1 MKVEGVSVDTRKK
14 STTKSPGPVFRYEK
28 GKIRPSEHE
37 PVQEF
42 PLSLIVNGRELA
54 TLISSP
60 HELRF
65 LVAGFLRLQ
74 GFAQGLDDFQV
85 FSVCEDFGVANVILK
100 GEIPE
105 QLKPA
110 LTSGCGTGITFNLQQ
125 KMQVKETGN
134 RNSRSRFLPAD
145 LFILMDQLA
154 RISGEYRKSGGIHS
168 AAVGEGRTIL
178 LCSEDIGRHNTLD
191 RIAGEALF
199 KGIDLKGKVL
209 LTSGR
214 VSSEMV
220 TKAAM
225 LGISLIA
232 SRTSPTGLAVHL
244 AQEAGITLIGYL
256 RSSGF
261 NVYTYPETLVSEAPE
276 ISASGVTAVIL
287 AGGNS
292 SRMKSNKALLPF
304 SGELFIERIYR
315 QLSALFPEVVLVT
328 NTPEY
333 YRFLP
338 CRMIPDE
345 FPGQGS
351 LAGIHAGLK
360 QSKTEQV
367 FVVACDMPYL
377 NSELIRR
384 MISKAPGSDVVIP
397 ESDGG
402 FEPLHAVYSK
412 NCLPAM
418 EEALKNGTR
427 KIVDCFDWRKVR
439 VLTKD
444 EIAAVDPEFLSFRNI
459 NTPEEYFRFREEMQD
474 RKVEGDEENISVQR

>member
-1 MKVEGVSVDTRKK
+1 MDSKNEHSNN
-14 STTKSPGPVFRYEK
+14 SAAQVFRFEK
-28 GKIRPSEHE
+28 GKLRPLEHE

-42 PLSLIVNGRELA
+42 PLKLIVNGRELA

-60 HELRF
+60 HDLRF

-74 GFAQGLDDFQV
+74 GFVQGLDDFQM
-85 FSVCEDFGVANVILK
+85 FSVCEDFGVANVIIK

-110 LTSGCGTGITFNLQQ
+110 LTSGCGTGITFNLEQ
-125 KMQVKETGN
+125 KMKMEEKSPKKGT
-134 RNSRSRFLPAD
+134 SRFLPDD
-145 LFILMDQLA
+145 LFALMEQLSRSA
-154 RISGEYRKSGGIHS
+154 GEYRKSGGIHS
-168 AAVGEGRTIL
+168 AAVGAGRSIL
-178 LCSEDIGRHNTLD
+178 LHSEDVGRHNTLD

-214 VSSEMV
+214 VSTEMV

-232 SRTSPTGLAVHL
+232 SRTSPTDLAVQL
-244 AQEAGITLIGYL
+244 AEKAGITLIGYL

-261 NVYTYPETLVSEAPE
+261 NVYTFPESLLTAPSESMTAR
-276 ISASGVTAVIL
+276 VTAVIL

-292 SRMKSNKALLPF
+292 TRMKSNKALLPY

-315 QLSALFPEVVLVT
+315 QLSALFSEVILVT

-338 CRMIPDE
+338 CRMVPDE
-345 FPGQGS
+345 FPGMGS

-360 QSKTEQV
+360 QSKTEYV

-377 NSELIRR
+377 NSELIRLMVSR
-384 MISKAPGSDVVIP
+384 AQGCDVVLP
-397 ESDGG
+397 ESDSGL
-402 FEPLHAVYSK
+402 EPLHAVYAKS
-412 NCLPAM
+412 CLPAM
-418 EEALKNGTR
+418 EEALKSGTR
-427 KIVDCFDWRKVR
+427 KIIDCFDWSEVS
-439 VLTKD
+439 VLSKE
-444 EIAAVDPEFLSFRNI
+444 EIAALDPGFQSFRNI
-459 NTPEEYFRFREEMQD
+459 NTPEEYFRFREEMHE
-474 RKVEGDEENISVQR
+474 RSAEAENEDISAQR

>member
-1 MKVEGVSVDTRKK
+1 MNTRKK
-14 STTKSPGPVFRYEK
+14 NTDKCPAPVFRYEK
-28 GKIRPSEHE
+28 GKIRPVEHE

-42 PLSLIVNGRELA
+42 PLALIVNGRELA

-60 HELRF
+60 HDLRF

-74 GFAQGLDDFQV
+74 GFVQGLDDFQM
-85 FSVCEDFGVANVILK
+85 FSVCEDFGVANVIIK
-100 GEIPE
+100 GELPE

-125 KMQVKETGN
+125 KMQIKDTGN
-134 RNSRSRFLPAD
+134 RCRSARFQPAD
-145 LFILMDQLA
+145 LFALMDQLSRSA
-154 RISGEYRKSGGIHS
+154 GEYRKSGGIHS
-168 AAVGEGRTIL
+168 AAVGDGRTIL
-178 LCSEDIGRHNTLD
+178 LHSEDIGRHNTLD

-214 VSSEMV
+214 VSTEMV

-232 SRTSPTGLAVHL
+232 SRTSPTDLAVHL

-261 NVYTYPETLVSEAPE
+261 NVYTYPESL
-276 ISASGVTAVIL
+276 ASVIPGALTEGVTAVIL

-292 SRMKSNKALLPF
+292 TRMKSNKALLPF

-315 QLSALFPEVVLVT
+315 QLSALFPEVILVT
-328 NTPEY
+328 NTPEF

-345 FPGQGS
+345 FPGLGS

-360 QSKTEQV
+360 ESSTDHI

-377 NSELIRR
+377 NSELIRQ
-384 MISKAPGSDVVIP
+384 MVSKSQGFDVVIP

-402 FEPLHAVYSK
+402 FEPLHAVYAKS
-412 NCLPAM
+412 CLPAM

-427 KIVDCFDWRKVR
+427 KIVNCFDWSKVS
-439 VLTKD
+439 VLSKD
-444 EIAAVDPEFLSFRNI
+444 EISAVDPGFLSFRNI
-459 NTPEEYFRFREEMQD
+459 NTPEEYFSFREEMQD
-474 RKVEGDEENISVQR
+474 RKAEEDDEDISVHR

>member
-1 MKVEGVSVDTRKK
+1 MDRKK
-14 STTKSPGPVFRYEK
+14 KSVVNSPSKVLRFEK
-28 GKIRPSEHE
+28 DRIRPVEHE

-42 PLSLIVNGRELA
+42 PLALIVNGRELA

-60 HELRF
+60 HDLRF

-74 GFAQGLDDFQV
+74 GFVEGLDDFQM
-85 FSVCEDFGVANVILK
+85 FSVCEDFGVANVIIK

-105 QLKPA
+105 HLKPA
-110 LTSGCGTGITFNLQQ
+110 LTSGCGTGITFNLHQ
-125 KMQVKETGN
+125 KMQVKENGN
-134 RNSRSRFLPAD
+134 RSLTARYLPAD
-145 LFILMDQLA
+145 LYALMDQLA
-154 RISGEYRKSGGIHS
+154 SFAGEYRKSGGIHS

-178 LCSEDIGRHNTLD
+178 LHSEDIGRHNTLD

-199 KGIDLKGKVL
+199 KSIDLKGKVL

-232 SRTSPTGLAVHL
+232 SRTSPTDLAVQL
-244 AQEAGITLIGYL
+244 AKEAGITLIGYL

-261 NVYTYPETLVSEAPE
+261 NVYTYPETLVRVAPG
-276 ISASGVTAVIL
+276 SLTSGVTAVIL

-292 SRMKSNKALLPF
+292 TRMKSNKALLPY
-304 SGELFIERIYR
+304 SGELFIERIHR
-315 QLSALFPEVVLVT
+315 QLSEIFPEVILVT

-345 FPGQGS
+345 FPGLGS

-360 QSKTEQV
+360 HSNTEHI

-377 NSELIRR
+377 NSELILQ
-384 MISKAPGSDVVIP
+384 MISKAQGSDVVIP

-402 FEPLHAVYSK
+402 FEPLHAVYAKSF
-412 NCLPAM
+412 LPAM
-418 EEALKNGTR
+418 EEALKSGTS
-427 KIVDCFDWRKVR
+427 KIVDCFDWSR
-439 VLTKD
+439 VTVVSRD
-444 EIAAVDPEFLSFRNI
+444 EISAVDPEFQSFRNI

-474 RKVEGDEENISVQR
+474 RKVEADEENLTAQR

>member
-1 MKVEGVSVDTRKK
+1 MDTQGKK
-14 STTKSPGPVFRYEK
+14 ENRVAESVFRFEK
-28 GKIRPSEHE
+28 GKLRTSDHV

-60 HELRF
+60 HDLRF

-74 GFAQGLDDFQV
+74 GFVQGLDDFQM
-85 FSVCEDFGVANVILK
+85 FSVCEDFGVANVIIK

-110 LTSGCGTGITFNLQQ
+110 ITSGCGTGITFNLQQ
-125 KMQVKETGN
+125 KMQLKGKGSTN
-134 RNSRSRFLPAD
+134 TDFRFLPED
-145 LFILMDQLA
+145 LFALMDQLA
-154 RISGEYRKSGGIHS
+154 RFAGEYRKSGGIHS
-168 AAVGEGRTIL
+168 AAVGEGRSIL
-178 LCSEDIGRHNTLD
+178 LYSEDIGRHNTLD

-199 KGIDLKGKVL
+199 KGIDLAGKIL

-214 VSSEMV
+214 VSTEMV
-220 TKAAM
+220 TKAAT

-232 SRTSPTGLAVHL
+232 SRTSPTDLAVKL
-244 AQEAGITLIGYL
+244 AKEAGITLVGYL
-256 RSSGF
+256 RASGF
-261 NVYTYPETLVSEAPE
+261 NIYTYPESLVCAAQTSVT
-276 ISASGVTAVIL
+276 SGVTAVIL
-287 AGGNS
+287 AGGKS
-292 SRMKSNKALLPF
+292 TRMKSNKALLPY
-304 SGELFIERIYR
+304 SGELFIERIHR
-315 QLSALFPEVVLVT
+315 QLSALFPEVILVT
-328 NTPEY
+328 NTPEM

-338 CRMIPDE
+338 CTMVPDE
-345 FPGQGS
+345 FPGLGS

-360 QSKTEQV
+360 HSKTEHI

-377 NSELIRR
+377 NSELMRR
-384 MISKAPGSDVVIP
+384 MISKAQESDVVIP

-418 EEALKNGTR
+418 EAALKDGKI
-427 KIVDCFDWRKVR
+427 KIVDCLDWKKVT
-439 VLTKD
+439 VLSRE
-444 EIAAVDPEFLSFRNI
+444 EIAAVDPEFHSFRNI

-474 RKVEGDEENISVQR
+474 RKVEADEEDTSVQR